1 MAPFEGCRLSVV
13 STDEVIDR
21 CTQLFD
27 IDKAGSP
34 ERLAAQNAKSAFNL
48 VKPGS
53 AGRRKAQMHV
63 GMALEPAV
71 VLGFVGIEIVED
83 DVNLLFLSVGFDD
96 AVHEIQ
102 ELPASP
108 TFVMTGIDQSSGG
121 FERRE
126 QRRRAMP
133 FVFVSKARDGS
144 AVG

>member
-1 MAPFEGCRLSVV
+1 LGVV
-13 STDEVIDR
+13 STDEVIDGF
-21 CTQLFD
+21 TQLFN

-34 ERLAAQNAKSAFNL
+34 ERLAAQNAKPAFNL

-53 AGRRKAQMHV
+53 VGRRKVEMHV

-71 VLGFVGIEIVED
+71 VLGFVGIEVVED
-83 DVNLLFLSVGFDD
+83 DVNLFFLFFLSVGFDD

-133 FVFVSKARDGS
+133 FIFVSKARNGS
-144 AVG
+144 TVG

>member
-1 MAPFEGCRLSVV
+1 MPLAVV

-21 CTQLFD
+21 FTQLFD

-34 ERLAAQNAKSAFNL
+34 ERLAAQNAKPAFNL
-48 VKPGS
+48 IKPGS
-53 AGRRKAQMHV
+53 VSGRKVQMHV
-63 GMALEPAV
+63 GMAPEPAV
-71 VLGFVGIEIVED
+71 VLRLMGIEIVED

-108 TFVMTGIDQSSGG
+108 TFVVAGINQSSGG

-126 QRRRAMP
+126 QVVVP
-133 FVFVSKARDGS
+133 CLLYS
-144 AVG
+144 